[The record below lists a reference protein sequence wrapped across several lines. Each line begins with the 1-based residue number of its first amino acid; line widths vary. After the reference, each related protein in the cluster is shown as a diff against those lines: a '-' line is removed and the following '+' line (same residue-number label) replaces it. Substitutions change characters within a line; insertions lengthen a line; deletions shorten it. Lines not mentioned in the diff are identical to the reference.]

1 MPSKMT
7 KADRKFQVSNGY
19 LLDCDQLARALHYM
33 LEHPSAKRITRQEL
47 AKDTGLS
54 NRQIESLV
62 SIGAAMGLVHTG
74 RQTLTP
80 IGLLIANHDVFLD
93 AKGTLEWCHYVAA
106 STYKNLVWYEVF
118 NNLLVHQAPMPQ
130 EQWVLH
136 FRNLWTGQY
145 SERTLGKGLK
155 EEVRLVA
162 DGYTNQNFN
171 RLLLLQQTSD
181 GKLYRR
187 RYQGFEQPMLA
198 AMIYDYA
205 ERNQTHLVQMRDL
218 SEQPASPGYVFG
230 VEESGFRQ
238 ELEAL
243 HARGWVRYETTHGLD
258 QLRLKAELTP
268 ARFLQAYYDNAEPVP
283 AGNAEVK
290 EGLF

>member
-1 MPSKMT
+1 MT
-7 KADRKFQVSNGY
+7 KMDRKFQVSNGY

-33 LEHPSAKRITRQEL
+33 LEHSNAKKITRQEL
-47 AKDTGLS
+47 SEDTGLS

-74 RQTLTP
+74 RQTLTTT
-80 IGLLIANHDVFLD
+80 GMLVAKHDVFLE
-93 AKGTLEWCHYVAA
+93 AKGTLEWCHYMAA
-106 STYKNLVWYEVF
+106 SNYRNLVWYEVF
-118 NNLLVHQAPMPQ
+118 NSLLVHEAPMAQ

-162 DGYTNQNFN
+162 DGYTNQNFS
-171 RLLLLQQTSD
+171 RLSLVQLTSD
-181 GKLYRR
+181 DKLYRR
-187 RYQGFEQPMLA
+187 RYIGFEPPILA
-198 AMIYDYA
+198 AMVYDYA
-205 ERNQTHLVQMRDL
+205 ERNQTHLVQVHDL
-218 SEQPASPGYVFG
+218 GEQPASPGFVFG

-243 HARGWVRYETTHGLD
+243 HGRGWVRYETTHGLD
-258 QLRLKAELTP
+258 QLRLKADLTP
-268 ARFLQAYYDNAEPVP
+268 DCFLRAFYEDSEPVP
-283 AGNAEVK
+283 DGKTEAK

>member
-1 MPSKMT
+1 M

-33 LEHPSAKRITRQEL
+33 LEHPNTKRITRQEL
-47 AKDTGLS
+47 SQDTGLS

-80 IGLLIANHDVFLD
+80 SGELVATHDVFLE

-106 STYKNLVWYEVF
+106 STFKNLVWYEVF
-118 NNLLVHQAPMPQ
+118 NNLLVHESPMTQ

-136 FRNLWTGQY
+136 FRRLWTGQY

-155 EEVRLVA
+155 EEVRIVT
-162 DGYTNQNFN
+162 DGYTNQNFS
-171 RLLLLQQTSD
+171 RLAFVQRTSD
-181 GKLYRR
+181 DKLYRR
-187 RYQGFEQPMLA
+187 RYFGFEQPVLA
-198 AMIYDYA
+198 AMVYDCA
-205 ERNQTHLVQMRDL
+205 ERNQTHLVQVRNL
-218 SEQPASPGYVFG
+218 IEQPASPGYVFG
-230 VEESGFRQ
+230 VEEGGFRQ

-243 HARGWVRYETTHGLD
+243 HGRGWIRYETTHGLD
-258 QLRLKAELTP
+258 QIRLKADLTP
-268 ARFLQAYYDNAEPVP
+268 ECFLRAYYENAEPTRVS
-283 AGNAEVK
+283 NAEAE